1 MTDDIARALK
11 AFENFGEDRKFQP
24 PGLFDVARI
33 ERAFDSLLTDCLL
46 NINRNWNA
54 DVPTEAATLLAAPTF
69 EIGIVCQGSGTH
81 YWHPLFNSL
90 SV

>member
-33 ERAFDSLLTDCLL
+33 ERAFDSLLTDCEYQSELERGCT
-46 NINRNWNA
+46 NGSRYAACRA
-54 DVPTEAATLLAAPTF
+54 DV
-69 EIGIVCQGSGTH
+69 
-81 YWHPLFNSL
+81 
-90 SV
+90 